1 MPGATSTWPGFG
13 LRSLPG
19 ETRTFVG
26 GSGRAPPPGISPE
39 PKRGGVDTSVR
50 RFDYGGAS
58 GILGMLRNKEHT
70 STILEMPTSKA
81 HLFFVSCACP
91 LPLSGRPRRTLLMVA
106 PTTHDK
112 RKERVLAPNTLHEA
126 PLVSFTDLSVSE
138 QVRKAVSDQGWEI
151 PTPIQ
156 ALALPAL
163 LGGEDV
169 VGLARTGSGKTATF
183 AIPLIEGIDPKTRGI
198 QALVLVPTRELAA
211 QAATELSNLSRYA
224 PVRPVVLCG
233 GVSINPQIKALRNRS
248 ATVVVGTP
256 GRILDHL
263 RRGTLRLDSVRYLVL
278 DEADRMLDMGF
289 APDVGRILSY
299 TPDGRQTA
307 LFSATM
313 PKAIRGM
320 VKRHMRSP
328 QWLTVE
334 SEAPTVDTVEQV
346 YYRVD
351 GRDKTRAL
359 RSLIDAEDNPLAIV
373 FRRTKHGATKL
384 HRQLERDGYKAGLL
398 HGGKTQAQR
407 GKTLASFVGGRTRIL
422 VATNVAA
429 RGLDIPNV
437 SHVINYDLPEDVETY
452 VHRIGRTARA
462 GKEGVAA
469 TLIGESEKREFDKI
483 KRALPVELR
492 EGMLPI
498 PA

>member
-1 MPGATSTWPGFG
+1 M
-13 LRSLPG
+13 
-19 ETRTFVG
+19 
-26 GSGRAPPPGISPE
+26 
-39 PKRGGVDTSVR
+39 
-50 RFDYGGAS
+50 
-58 GILGMLRNKEHT
+58 
-70 STILEMPTSKA
+70 
-81 HLFFVSCACP
+81 
-91 LPLSGRPRRTLLMVA
+91 TL
-106 PTTHDK
+106 H
-112 RKERVLAPNTLHEA
+112 TLHEA
-126 PLVSFTDLSVSE
+126 PRVSFDDLPVSE
-138 QVRKAVSDQGWEI
+138 QVHKAVADQGWET

-163 LGGEDV
+163 LRGEDV
-169 VGLARTGSGKTATF
+169 VGLAQTGSGKTAAF
-183 AIPLIEGIDPKTRGI
+183 AIPLIEAIDPKTRGV

-211 QAATELSNLSRYA
+211 QAASELTNLSRYE
-224 PVRPVVLCG
+224 PVRPVVVCG
-233 GVSINPQIKALRNRS
+233 GVAIGPQIKALRNRS
-248 ATVVVGTP
+248 TAVVVGTP

-263 RRGTLRLDSVRYLVL
+263 QRGTLRLGSVRYLVL

-289 APDVGRILSY
+289 APDVGRILSH
-299 TPDGRQTA
+299 TPDIRQTA

-313 PKAIRGM
+313 PDAIRGM

-328 QWLTVE
+328 QYLTVE

-359 RSLIDAEDNPLAIV
+359 RSLIDAEEKPLVIV

-384 HRQLERDGYKAGLL
+384 HRQLEQDGYKAGLL

-407 GKTLASFVGGRTRIL
+407 NKTLAAFVGGRTRIL
-422 VATNVAA
+422 VATNVAS

-462 GKEGVAA
+462 GKDGVAA
-469 TLIGESEKREFDKI
+469 TLVGEAEIRDFGKI
-483 KRALPVELR
+483 KRALPVEVR
-492 EGMLPI
+492 ESRLPI
-498 PA
+498 SA

>member
-1 MPGATSTWPGFG
+1 LA
-13 LRSLPG
+13 L
-19 ETRTFVG
+19 
-26 GSGRAPPPGISPE
+26 
-39 PKRGGVDTSVR
+39 
-50 RFDYGGAS
+50 
-58 GILGMLRNKEHT
+58 HT
-70 STILEMPTSKA
+70 LYE
-81 HLFFVSCACP
+81 VSQI
-91 LPLSGRPRRTLLMVA
+91 
-106 PTTHDK
+106 
-112 RKERVLAPNTLHEA
+112 
-126 PLVSFTDLSVSE
+126 SFTDLPVSD
-138 QVRKAVSDQGWEI
+138 QVHKAVADQGWEV

-163 LGGEDV
+163 LRGEDV
-169 VGLARTGSGKTATF
+169 VGLAQTGSGKTAAF
-183 AIPLIEGIDPKTRGI
+183 AIPLIETIDPETRGI
-198 QALVLVPTRELAA
+198 QALVLVPTRELAT
-211 QAATELSNLSRYA
+211 QAATELTNLSRYK

-233 GVSINPQIKALRNRS
+233 GVPIGPQIKALRNRS
-248 ATVVVGTP
+248 TAVVVGTP

-263 RRGTLRLDSVRYLVL
+263 QRGTLRLGSVRYLVL

-289 APDVGRILSY
+289 APDVGRILSH
-299 TPDGRQTA
+299 TPDERQTA

-313 PKAIRGM
+313 PEAIRGM

-328 QWLTVE
+328 QWLVVE

-359 RSLIDAEDNPLAIV
+359 RSLIDAEKEPRAIV

-384 HRQLERDGYKAGLL
+384 HRQLEQDGYKAGLL

-407 GKTLASFVGGRTRIL
+407 GKTLAAFVGGRTRIL

-437 SHVINYDLPEDVETY
+437 SHVINYDIPEDVDTY

-462 GKEGVAA
+462 GKDGVAA
-469 TLIGESEKREFDKI
+469 TLIGESEVKEFNKI
-483 KRALPVELR
+483 KRALPVEVR
-492 EGMLPI
+492 ESRLPI
-498 PA
+498 SA